1 VPGFSFCDGCG
12 GPTRGTWA
20 GRHSRSNAFSNGIHE
35 VALVARGVATYTRN
49 IDIAGGKSTMRAMQS
64 LRLSMLV
71 VATFPLSG
79 LALASTC
86 PAPNPVEPLRP
97 TLLAPVSSE
106 LAAVDSLLGA
116 PNGVLSHNTA
126 ANESVDE
133 VLLRILIEG
142 CSQVANATPAPGA
155 VNPND
160 PAAYKPRTQF
170 DNTPWRFNMSQNG
183 KKMTADE
190 FSAWM
195 KSRGVRVARGA
206 GASVAAPANDAVPP
220 ATEPASSTPE
230 PPVKP

>member
-1 VPGFSFCDGCG
+1 MHMHAKPFAWLILGALCVPG
-12 GPTRGTWA
+12 
-20 GRHSRSNAFSNGIHE
+20 
-35 VALVARGVATYTRN
+35 
-49 IDIAGGKSTMRAMQS
+49 
-64 LRLSMLV
+64 V
-71 VATFPLSG
+71 V
-79 LALASTC
+79 LASNC

-97 TLLAPVSSE
+97 MALAPVSGE
-106 LAAVDSLLGA
+106 LAVVDNLLGA
-116 PNGVLSHNTA
+116 PNGVLSQSADTT
-126 ANESVDE
+126 ESVDQ
-133 VLLRILIEG
+133 VLLRIRIQG
-142 CSQVANATPAPGA
+142 CSDVANATPAPGV
-155 VNPND
+155 VNPDD